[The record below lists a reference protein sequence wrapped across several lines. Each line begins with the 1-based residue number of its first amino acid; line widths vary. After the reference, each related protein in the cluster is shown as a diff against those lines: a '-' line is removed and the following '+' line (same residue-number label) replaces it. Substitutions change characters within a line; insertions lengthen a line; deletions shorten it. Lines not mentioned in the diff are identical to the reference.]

1 MRAACPVPELQKKVQ
16 AGHLEFMEGP
26 PAREVEPEC
35 FFGIQPLGDMD
46 IETSG
51 MKMPVGAGVARRP
64 GVNADVG
71 QPPDTA
77 IGRKFSQVD
86 GHGADAAVA

>member
-1 MRAACPVPELQKKVQ
+1 
-16 AGHLEFMEGP
+16 
-26 PAREVEPEC
+26 
-35 FFGIQPLGDMD
+35 
-46 IETSG
+46 
-51 MKMPVGAGVARRP
+51 
-64 GVNADVG
+64 VNADVG